1 MKRFMT
7 TENNVTKAKSQ
18 IFDSADFDSF
28 YQVSQWLDSPNPLV
42 IISLCDRLLFLV
54 LFILWKNLYN

>member
-28 YQVSQWLDSPNPLV
+28 YQVSPWLDSPNPLV
-42 IISLCDRLLFLV
+42 IIRHV
-54 LFILWKNLYN
+54 

>member
-18 IFDSADFDSF
+18 IFDSADFGSF

-42 IISLCDRLLFLV
+42 IIRHV
-54 LFILWKNLYN
+54 